1 MEALVERRTCAVRG
15 SGRWGGSSD
24 RGPLAARGGFA
35 AEAPEEFSIRYRISG
50 FDLRRAGMRARR
62 ASIRTCAGLA
72 TAMVIAE
79 AIVTVNEVDE
89 ARDGDVYVRA

>member
-1 MEALVERRTCAVRG
+1 MGESVNTLR
-15 SGRWGGSSD
+15 
-24 RGPLAARGGFA
+24 FA
-35 AEAPEEFSIRYRISG
+35 
-50 FDLRRAGMRARR
+50 MRARR